1 MLARPPLEEA
11 LEEALEEVAR
21 LAVSNESIT
30 QSTPARLVKNEPMI
44 ATEVRLSHEVY
55 EKNFVPFEHRGQ
67 LLIAYSIEPHR
78 VYRLDRYSG
87 TVTEIASSSN
97 ARLREALSA
106 ADIWIHGYLYMHR
119 QTDRQTDRQT
129 YTYRHTCTYVYMCVY
144 TSIHITYSIY
154 IYIYTHT
161 HKHTHT
167 HTYTYTYTCTHIH
180 TYI

>member
-1 MLARPPLEEA
+1 MEEA
-11 LEEALEEVAR
+11 LEEAR

-30 QSTPARLVKNEPMI
+30 QSSPARSVKNEPMI

-119 QTDRQTDRQT
+119 ETDRQTDR
-129 YTYRHTCTYVYMCVY
+129 RIHTD
-144 TSIHITYSIY
+144 IHV
-154 IYIYTHT
+154 
-161 HKHTHT
+161 
-167 HTYTYTYTCTHIH
+167 HTYTCVYIHPYTLH
-180 TYI
+180 TAYI

>member
-1 MLARPPLEEA
+1 MEEA
-11 LEEALEEVAR
+11 AAR

-30 QSTPARLVKNEPMI
+30 QSSPARLVKNERMI

-106 ADIWIHGYLYMHR
+106 ADIWIHGY
-119 QTDRQTDRQT
+119 
-129 YTYRHTCTYVYMCVY
+129 
-144 TSIHITYSIY
+144 
-154 IYIYTHT
+154 
-161 HKHTHT
+161 
-167 HTYTYTYTCTHIH
+167 
-180 TYI
+180 